1 MFLLIMII
9 YLVCLQVNSD
19 VIKDIPDTELAQYL
33 TLGDI
38 VAVKQ
43 FSGTDNRSKQSKNKM
58 ALFER
63 LSKKMRMVKELKQSN
78 LQH

>member
-38 VAVKQ
+38 VAMRQ
-43 FSGTDNRSKQSKNKM
+43 TIGLNKVRIRWPF
-58 ALFER
+58 LR
-63 LSKKMRMVKELKQSN
+63 DYPKK
-78 LQH
+78 